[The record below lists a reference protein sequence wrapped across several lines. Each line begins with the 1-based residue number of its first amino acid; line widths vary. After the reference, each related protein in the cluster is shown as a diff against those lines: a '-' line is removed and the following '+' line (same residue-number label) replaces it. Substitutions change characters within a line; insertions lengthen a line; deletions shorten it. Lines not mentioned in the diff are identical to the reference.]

1 MNSPLKPSARNAW
14 TNDGQ
19 NAPFQTGTD
28 GRVRPADRRES
39 QADSSR
45 GYEVIDGLKMLVG
58 EGVIGVEYWTGFNPR
73 ADVMRAALE
82 DVFGP

>member
-1 MNSPLKPSARNAW
+1 M
-14 TNDGQ
+14 
-19 NAPFQTGTD
+19 
-28 GRVRPADRRES
+28 
-39 QADSSR
+39 
-45 GYEVIDGLKMLVG
+45 IDGLKMLVG